1 MCRTDKILD
10 DMGVAYYKI
19 EDEGSSAVGGKK
31 FADLLPELCSNN
43 KVSFCQFVMYPHQQ
57 EGIEKLM
64 QGKNLI
70 INSETGS
77 GKTEIWVS
85 YALQMM
91 RKDKNF
97 RALAIYPTKALEGDQ
112 ISRIIKYM
120 KEAGF
125 NVEEEEIESN
135 GKKVKVYKGDIIR
148 YDGDVSAF
156 VKKDEIDDAKILLT
170 NPEILKNAL
179 ENRNHII
186 SDFISKVNLLV
197 IDEFDFYGSYRA
209 TFLLY
214 MLKFLEESYGVK
226 PQIVI
231 MSATLKDSEA
241 LNNFLKLKFETISGK
256 AFKPRNI
263 TYIILGKKDSVN
275 KLFKGGDYREFFT
288 KVLENKAFRSL
299 LKDNQTIAEKLLK
312 KYEDCEEQTLVF
324 TPSKDIADN
333 LAGKIGGKAKYE
345 EGTVAVH
352 HSGLSKED
360 RRLIEE
366 KLRKGEIKVAISVR
380 TLAQGIDIG
389 NITRVVHYGLP
400 SNVKDFL
407 QREGRKGRRQDMES
421 TESIIIPVTLQDVAI
436 LSSGLNNYVSVGSES
451 LFIYPNNDFLKY
463 VEMLWKGNLDENFIN
478 STGADKSN
486 LPKISFYDI
495 RYDTVNRYYYDGKGC
510 KQIDDVS
517 YRDFVEKFMP
527 GYIDKRN
534 SAVVIE
540 VEKDKKKGKYYV
552 LETSVEPSVFK
563 GGVVECNGNKISVP
577 WPIVQAVSKYEDA
590 VMKWGQE
597 HDFKDD
603 AQRGKIWAV
612 ASLDIEFS
620 KQFSES
626 GGFKYVKEINRG
638 FKWIVESRRKFKRV
652 INGIETETYDYKV
665 IEVNYQV
672 PTWIEYDFFTYVYL
686 SEVEKNDLK
695 VIEEGMDNFIAYLR
709 YAYGIDINSIK
720 YTVQGNMLKVWESE
734 PIGILKVLREGE
746 KVKVRGKEFS
756 RDEVIK
762 ELKSFNPDPLY
773 EMILKQ
779 INPRASV
786 NIEAALKAAN
796 YVSFG
801 KPFDER
807 LDEIN
812 KILAEG
818 GQPPFESY
826 SEVKQFLTYIGN
838 LMNQFGITTKDY
850 QKLSSICQAKKS
862 EIEEILD
869 KIPEEGKEQL
879 ISALASIS
887 TEPAMDSAISAL
899 DKIVQIGNQVPDKE
913 AYYSAMVT
921 ILNNVVSLSKDINT
935 SLRRLNS
942 FLTYLNKIFKRS
954 LRDLAKYI
962 ANLEIYEVP
971 VTLIGENRESFL
983 FNTKELGELFKQ
995 RDNAVKRGDIEK
1007 IERIDLKIQDILALL
1022 PTIIALDDNIIK
1034 TTVDI
1039 AVKLY
1044 SESKDR
1050 ILIKTQRHAAAWSIA
1065 DYIISDL
1072 GIPADQVLVYRGK
1085 QDVSKLYEQKWRIL
1099 IATKALSEGIDIPDL
1114 TYAILSSYDYGNI
1127 IGMVQTIG
1135 RTLRKTPTKNKAV
1148 VYILVP
1154 NLPQY
1159 KKAYQKLLKYIRTA
1173 ELSK

>member
-1 MCRTDKILD
+1 
-10 DMGVAYYKI
+10 MGVAYYKI
-19 EDEGSSAVGGKK
+19 EDKEFSAVGGKK
-31 FADLLPELCSNN
+31 FADLLPELCSKN
-43 KVSFCQFVMYPHQQ
+43 VSFCQFVMYPHQQ

-91 RKDKNF
+91 LKDENF

-148 YDGDVSAF
+148 YDGDVSEF

-241 LNNFLKLKFETISGK
+241 LNNFLEFETISGK
-256 AFKPRNI
+256 AFKPRNF
-263 TYIILGKKDSVN
+263 TYVILGKKDSVE
-275 KLFKGGDYREFFT
+275 KLFKGDDYREFFT

-299 LKDNQTIAEKLLK
+299 LKDNQIIAEELLK

-324 TPSKDIADN
+324 TPSRDIADN
-333 LAGKIGGKAKYE
+333 LLGKIGGKTKYK
-345 EGTVAVH
+345 GGKVAVH

-366 KLRKGEIKVAISVR
+366 KLREGEIKVAISVR

-407 QREGRKGRRQDMES
+407 QREGRKGRRQDMKF
-421 TESIIIPVTLQDVAI
+421 TESIIIPVTLQDAAI
-436 LSSGLNNYVSVGSES
+436 LSGGLDNYVSVGSES

-478 STGADKSN
+478 STGADESN

-495 RYDTVNRYYYDGKGC
+495 RYDTVNRYYYDGKEC

-534 SAVVIE
+534 SAVVVK
-540 VEKDKKKGKYYV
+540 VEKDEEKGKYYV
-552 LETSVEPSVFK
+552 LETSVFK
-563 GGVVECNGNKISVP
+563 GVECNGNEISVP

-590 VMKWGQE
+590 VMKWGQKP
-597 HDFKDD
+597 DFKDD

-620 KQFSES
+620 GL

-652 INGIETETYDYKV
+652 INGIETETYNYKV

-672 PTWIEYDFFTYVYL
+672 PTWIKYDFFTYVYL

-695 VIEEGMDNFIAYLR
+695 VIEEGMDNFIAFLR
-709 YAYGIDINSIK
+709 YAYGVDINSIK

-746 KVKVRGKEFS
+746 KAMVRGKEFS
-756 RDEVIK
+756 RDAVIK
-762 ELKSFNPDPLY
+762 GIEEFNPDPLY
-773 EMILKQ
+773 ESVLKQ
-779 INPRASV
+779 INPKSSV
-786 NIEAALKAAN
+786 NKDAALKAAY
-796 YVSFG
+796 YVCDVIPIQMSVLRLIPREM
-801 KPFDER
+801 KAVVYDE
-807 LDEIN
+807 LEIN
-812 KILAEG
+812 GKKYCAVKDKTLKVSDDEDECYYMVGKYVIKK
-818 GQPPFESY
+818 P
-826 SEVKQFLTYIGN
+826 EVPFLTY
-838 LMNQFGITTKDY
+838 GI
-850 QKLSSICQAKKS
+850 
-862 EIEEILD
+862 
-869 KIPEEGKEQL
+869 
-879 ISALASIS
+879 
-887 TEPAMDSAISAL
+887 
-899 DKIVQIGNQVPDKE
+899 
-913 AYYSAMVT
+913 
-921 ILNNVVSLSKDINT
+921 
-935 SLRRLNS
+935 
-942 FLTYLNKIFKRS
+942 
-954 LRDLAKYI
+954 DL
-962 ANLEIYEVP
+962 P
-971 VTLIGENRESFL
+971 
-983 FNTKELGELFKQ
+983 
-995 RDNAVKRGDIEK
+995 NAV
-1007 IERIDLKIQDILALL
+1007 
-1022 PTIIALDDNIIK
+1022 
-1034 TTVDI
+1034 
-1039 AVKLY
+1039 
-1044 SESKDR
+1044 
-1050 ILIKTQRHAAAWSIA
+1050 
-1065 DYIISDL
+1065 
-1072 GIPADQVLVYRGK
+1072 
-1085 QDVSKLYEQKWRIL
+1085 DVSKLEMGRVL
-1099 IATKALSEGIDIPDL
+1099 PLSKVWEL
-1114 TYAILSSYDYGNI
+1114 LFKNNE
-1127 IGMVQTIG
+1127 
-1135 RTLRKTPTKNKAV
+1135 LLEKTVELNR
-1148 VYILVP
+1148 
-1154 NLPQY
+1154 NFSEE
-1159 KKAYQKLLKYIRTA
+1159 LLKEVMEMRAKAIAALYYA
-1173 ELSK
+1173 LN